1 MRLRR
6 KVCLLGAP
14 GVGKTSLAR
23 RLAEDAFDA
32 AYESKLSM
40 AIFKGELEMENVSL
54 EMMLW
59 DPGGTEAWG
68 QYNRSFIS
76 GASGL
81 VFIVDATEPR
91 TLDHLL
97 QAQTKGRGCIG
108 SRPSVLIVNKID
120 LTRDFALTK
129 QQLDAA
135 GLANWYI
142 AQASA
147 KSGYN
152 VAEAFERLAK
162 MMLEARKVSA

>member
-1 MRLRR
+1 
-6 KVCLLGAP
+6 
-14 GVGKTSLAR
+14 
-23 RLAEDAFDA
+23 
-32 AYESKLSM
+32 
-40 AIFKGELEMENVSL
+40 MENVSL

-81 VFIVDATEPR
+81 VFVVDATEPR

-97 QAQTKGRGCIG
+97 QAQSKGRGFIG

-135 GLANWYI
+135 GQAKWYI

-152 VAEAFERLAK
+152 VGEAFERLAK

>member
-23 RLAEDAFDA
+23 RFAEGEFDET
-32 AYESKLSM
+32 YESKVSM
-40 AIFKGELEMENVSL
+40 AIFKGALQLEEVAL
-54 EMMLW
+54 DMMLW

-81 VFIVDATEPR
+81 VFVVDATQPR

-97 QAQTKGRGCIG
+97 QAQTKGRGFIG

-120 LTRDFALTK
+120 LTQDFALTK

-135 GLANWYI
+135 GEMNWYI

-162 MMLEARKVSA
+162 MMLEARKVPA

>member
-1 MRLRR
+1 
-6 KVCLLGAP
+6 
-14 GVGKTSLAR
+14 VGKTSLAR
-23 RLAEDAFDA
+23 RLAEGEFDED
-32 AYESKLSM
+32 YESKVSM
-40 AIFKGELEMENVSL
+40 AIFKGALELDDIAL
-54 EMMLW
+54 EIMLW
-59 DPGGTEAWG
+59 DPGGSEAWG

-81 VFIVDATEPR
+81 IFVVDATHPR

-97 QAQTKGRGCIG
+97 QAQTKGRGFIG

-120 LTRDFALTK
+120 LTGDFALTK
-129 QQLDAA
+129 HQLDAA
-135 GLANWYI
+135 GQMNWYI

>member
-23 RLAEDAFDA
+23 RFAESAFDET
-32 AYESKLSM
+32 YESKLTM
-40 AIFKGELEMENVSL
+40 AIFKGSLELDDISL

-59 DPGGTEAWG
+59 DPGWTEAAG
-68 QYNRSFIS
+68 QYNRSFVS

-81 VFIVDATEPR
+81 AFVVDPTKPR

-97 QAQTKGRGCIG
+97 EAQIEGRGLIG
-108 SRPSVLIVNKID
+108 SRPSVLIVNKVD
-120 LTRDFALTK
+120 LTGDFALTK
-129 QQLDAA
+129 QQLDEASR
-135 GLANWYI
+135 LDWYI

-152 VAEAFERLAK
+152 VNEAFERLAK
-162 MMLEARKVSA
+162 MMLEGRKVSA

>member
-6 KVCLLGAP
+6 KVCLLGAS
-14 GVGKTSLAR
+14 GAGKTSLAR
-23 RLAEDAFDA
+23 RFTEGVFDEG
-32 AYESKLSM
+32 YESKLSM
-40 AIFKGELEMENVSL
+40 AIRKAPLQLDDISL
-54 EMMLW
+54 ELLLW
-59 DPGGTEAWG
+59 DPGGVEAWA

-81 VFIVDATEPR
+81 AFVVDATDPS

-97 QAQTKGRGCIG
+97 EAQTKGRGFIG
-108 SRPSVLIVNKID
+108 SRPSILIVNKID
-120 LTRDFALTK
+120 LTPAFALTK

-135 GLANWYI
+135 GKLDWYI

-152 VAEAFERLAK
+152 VGEAFERLAK
-162 MMLEARKVSA
+162 MMLHARKVSA